1 MSKAAPLRARTA
13 KTPGLQVT
21 CGTHGSSGALP
32 AATHSRASQGE
43 PAPVCIDS
51 MCYPCCLQGPNGPVA
66 QAVLAW
72 QDTLS
77 PRSKGSSR
85 RGSLMVR
92 ELTLHQLNALI
103 EDVYASKRRADAR

>member
-1 MSKAAPLRARTA
+1 M
-13 KTPGLQVT
+13 
-21 CGTHGSSGALP
+21 
-32 AATHSRASQGE
+32 
-43 PAPVCIDS
+43 
-51 MCYPCCLQGPNGPVA
+51 A

-92 ELTLHQLNALI
+92 ELTLHQLRALI